1 MHLPRKRHAQMRCL
15 WRTIENRAYASRFF
29 AIRSRNRRGA
39 RRATERSA
47 LDFAAVKGV
56 MSDQEISA
64 LQQGAELKPG
74 PQDTIAATTD
84 QSQTPR
90 IPEELSILP
99 MRGFVVFP
107 GTVVPL
113 NVQRAASLKL
123 LDETLLRTKVIGL
136 LTQRYETK
144 EDPEPQDLHSVGT
157 AALVL
162 KLLRQSDDHLV
173 VIAQGLRRFSL
184 RKIIATSPFLRVE
197 VDLPNSISPPQTK
210 EWEATFRNLRDSAAK
225 LFELTPDAPEQV
237 RLMILNIDNAE
248 QLADFLASNLNIDVA
263 DKQAILEELDVEK
276 RVRAVQQHVSAQLEI
291 AEIQQRLQRDVASQF
306 SDAQRRAYLR
316 SQIKAIQRELGEAES
331 GSEEQAEQLRKRL
344 EEAKPPE
351 EVIKQAERELKRL
364 DFIPPAS
371 PEFSVIVSY
380 IEIIA
385 DLPWNKLS
393 EDNLDLDQA
402 QKILD
407 RDHYDLEKVKKRLIE
422 YLAVRKLNPHGH
434 GAILCFLGPPGVGKT
449 SLGQSIADALG
460 RKFVRIS
467 LGGMRDEA
475 EIRGHRRTYIRSM
488 PGRIIQEL
496 RRCGT
501 RNPVFMLDEIDK
513 IGADFRGDAASALL
527 EVLASLQNDK
537 FVDRYL
543 DVPFDLSQVI
553 FIGTA
558 NYIEGVPEP
567 LRDRIE
573 VISIPGYTEREK
585 VEIAKRYLVPRQ
597 LEEKGLKPEQ
607 CEWQENALRRV
618 INDYTHEAGVR
629 ELERQIGA
637 ICRGIAAQVA
647 RGKTD
652 HVTVTPDVVAERL
665 GPAKY
670 VRETKLKTSKPGVVT
685 GLAYTP
691 AGGEVLHI
699 EATRYPGKSNVIL
712 TGHIGEVMKESVQA
726 ALSLL
731 RSREGQLG
739 VNPEDFREMDIHVH
753 VPAGAVP
760 KDGPSAGIAMF
771 TALASLFSN
780 TPVRP
785 DVAMTGEISL
795 RGLVLPIG
803 GLKEKSLAAMRAGIS
818 TVIIPKL
825 NEKDLFDVPEEAKQ
839 KLKFVPVENVD
850 EVLAVALEKN
860 GATQQQATGSASTKT
875 MAE

>member
-1 MHLPRKRHAQMRCL
+1 
-15 WRTIENRAYASRFF
+15 
-29 AIRSRNRRGA
+29 
-39 RRATERSA
+39 
-47 LDFAAVKGV
+47 

-90 IPEELSILP
+90 IPEELSILA

-173 VIAQGLRRFSL
+173 VIAQGLRRFSV
-184 RKIIATSPFLRVE
+184 RKIIATSPFLRAE
-197 VDLPNSISPPQTK
+197 VDLPSSISPPQTK

-237 RLMILNIDNAE
+237 RLMVLNIDNAE
-248 QLADFLASNLNIDVA
+248 QLADFLASNLNIEVA
-263 DKQAILEELDVEK
+263 EKQAILEELDVEK
-276 RVRAVQQHVSAQLEI
+276 RVRAVQQHVSAQLKI
-291 AEIQQRLQRDVASQF
+291 AEIQQRLQLDVASQF

-316 SQIKAIQRELGEAES
+316 SQIKAIQRELGEAEG
-331 GSEEQAEQLRKRL
+331 GSEEQAQQLRARL

-422 YLAVRKLNPHGH
+422 YLAVRKLNPQGH

-475 EIRGHRRTYIRSM
+475 EIRGHRRTYIGSM

-513 IGADFRGDAASALL
+513 IGADFRGDPASALL
-527 EVLASLQNDK
+527 EVLDPRQNDK

-558 NYIEGVPEP
+558 NYIEGIPEP

-573 VISIPGYTEREK
+573 VISLPGYTEREK

-597 LEEKGLKPEQ
+597 LEENGLKPEQ

-731 RSREGQLG
+731 RSCEGQLG
-739 VNPEDFREMDIHVH
+739 VNPEDFRKMDIHVH

-780 TPVRP
+780 IPVRS

-825 NEKDLFDVPEEAKQ
+825 NEKDLVDVPEEAKQ
-839 KLKFVPVENVD
+839 KLKFIPVENVD
-850 EVLAVALEKN
+850 EVLEAALEKN
-860 GATQQQATGSASTKT
+860 GAAEQRRGGSASPKPRDLATGQPL
-875 MAE
+875 A

>member
-1 MHLPRKRHAQMRCL
+1 
-15 WRTIENRAYASRFF
+15 
-29 AIRSRNRRGA
+29 
-39 RRATERSA
+39 
-47 LDFAAVKGV
+47 
-56 MSDQEISA
+56 MSDEEISA
-64 LQQGAELKPG
+64 LQPGAELKPG
-74 PQDTIAATTD
+74 PQSTIAATTD

-123 LDETLLRTKVIGL
+123 LDETLPRTKVIGL
-136 LTQRYETK
+136 LTQRDETK

-162 KLLRQSDDHLV
+162 KLLRQSDDHVV

-184 RKIIATSPFLRVE
+184 RKIIATSPFLRAE
-197 VDLPNSISPPQTK
+197 IDLPNSISPPKTK

-225 LFELTPDAPEQV
+225 LFELTPDAPEQL

-248 QLADFLASNLNIDVA
+248 QLADFLASNLNIEVA
-263 DKQAILEELDVEK
+263 EKQAILEELDLEK
-276 RVRAVQQHVSAQLEI
+276 RVRAVQQHVSSQLEI

-316 SQIKAIQRELGEAES
+316 SQIKAIQRELGETEA
-331 GSEEQAEQLRKRL
+331 GSEEQAQQLRKRL
-344 EEAKPPE
+344 EEANPPE
-351 EVIKQAERELKRL
+351 AVMKQAERELKRL
-364 DFIPPAS
+364 DFIPSAS

-402 QKILD
+402 QQILD

-422 YLAVRKLNPHGH
+422 YLAVRKLNPQGH

-475 EIRGHRRTYIRSM
+475 EIRGHRRTYIGSM

-496 RRCGT
+496 RRAGT

-513 IGADFRGDAASALL
+513 IGADFRGDPASALL
-527 EVLASLQNDK
+527 EVLDPRQNNA

-585 VEIAKRYLVPRQ
+585 VEIAKRYLVKRQ
-597 LEEKGLKPEQ
+597 LEENGLKAEQ
-607 CEWQENALRRV
+607 CEFQEDALRKI

-629 ELERQIGA
+629 ELERQIA
-637 ICRGIAAQVA
+637 AVCRGIAAQVA
-647 RGKTD
+647 RGKIE
-652 HVTVTPDVVAERL
+652 HATVTPELVAEML
-665 GPAKY
+665 GPPKY
-670 VRETKLKTSKPGVVT
+670 VRETRLKTSKPGVVT

-691 AGGEVLHI
+691 AGGEILHI
-699 EATRYPGKSNVIL
+699 EATRYPGKGNITL

-731 RSREGQLG
+731 RSRDGQLG
-739 VNPEDFREMDIHVH
+739 VKSEDFRKMDLHVH

-780 TPVRP
+780 RPVRP
-785 DVAMTGEISL
+785 DVAMTGEITL

-803 GLKEKSLAAMRAGIS
+803 GLKEKSLAAMRAGIT

-825 NEKDLFDVPEEAKQ
+825 NEKDLVDVPEEAKQ
-839 KLKFVPVENVD
+839 KLKFVPVETVD
-850 EVLAVALEKN
+850 EVLAVALEKD
-860 GATQQQATGSASTKT
+860 GTASASEGKS
-875 MAE
+875 A

>member
-1 MHLPRKRHAQMRCL
+1 MMNEEQIAL
-15 WRTIENRAYASRFF
+15 AS
-29 AIRSRNRRGA
+29 
-39 RRATERSA
+39 
-47 LDFAAVKGV
+47 
-56 MSDQEISA
+56 
-64 LQQGAELKPG
+64 ELEMKSSTG
-74 PQDTIAATTD
+74 PTIAADMTD
-84 QSQTPR
+84 ESLVPR

-99 MRGFVVFP
+99 VRGFVVFP
-107 GTVVPL
+107 GTIVPL
-113 NVQRAASLKL
+113 NVRRPASIQL
-123 LDETLLRTKVIGL
+123 LDETLPRTKVIGL
-136 LTQRYETK
+136 LTQRDEAV
-144 EDPEPQDLHSVGT
+144 EDPGPQDLYHVGT

-162 KLLRQSDDHLV
+162 KLIRQADDHV
-173 VIAQGLRRFSL
+173 VIIARGLDRFSL
-184 RKIIATSPFLRVE
+184 RKIVATSPFIRAE
-197 VDLPNSISPPQTK
+197 VDLMNSISPPESK
-210 EWEATFRNLRDSAAK
+210 EWEATFRNLRDSAAR
-225 LFELTPDAPEQV
+225 LFELTPEAPEQA
-237 RLMILNIDNAE
+237 RLMILNISSPE
-248 QLADFLASNLNIDVA
+248 QLADFLAPNLNIDVA
-263 DKQAILEELDVEK
+263 QRQAILEEPDVEK
-276 RVRAVQQHVSAQLEI
+276 RIRIVQKHISAQLEI
-291 AEIQQRLQRDVASQF
+291 AQIQEKLQKDVASQF

-316 SQIKAIQRELGEAES
+316 SQIKAIQHELGEAET
-331 GSEEQAEQLRKRL
+331 GSEEQMEQLRARL
-344 EEAKPPE
+344 KEANPPPE
-351 EVIKQAERELKRL
+351 VMKQAERELKRL

-380 IEIIA
+380 IEIVA

-393 EDNLDLDQA
+393 QDNLDLDQA
-402 QKILD
+402 QQILD

-422 YLAVRKLNPHGH
+422 YLAVRKLNPTGH
-434 GAILCFLGPPGVGKT
+434 GPILCFLGPPGVGKT

-475 EIRGHRRTYIRSM
+475 EIRGHRRTYIGSM

-496 RRCGT
+496 RRAGT

-513 IGADFRGDAASALL
+513 IGADFRGDPASALL
-527 EVLASLQNDK
+527 EVLDPRQNNT

-553 FIGTA
+553 FIATA
-558 NYIEGVPEP
+558 NYIDGVPEP
-567 LRDRIE
+567 MRDRME
-573 VISIPGYTEREK
+573 VISLPGYTEREK
-585 VEIAKRYLVPRQ
+585 LEIAKRYLVRRQ
-597 LEEKGLKPEQ
+597 MEENGLKPEQ
-607 CEWQENALRRV
+607 VDWQDDALRQI

-637 ICRGIAAQVA
+637 ICRGIASRVA
-647 RGKTD
+647 HGKTE
-652 HVTVTPDVVAERL
+652 HVTVTPQLGAQML

-699 EATRYPGKSNVIL
+699 EATRYPGKGNVTL

-726 ALSLL
+726 ALSLV
-731 RSREGQLG
+731 RSRDGEIG
-739 VNPEDFREMDIHVH
+739 VKPEDFRDMDIHVH

-771 TALASLFSN
+771 TALASLFTN
-780 TPVRP
+780 KPVRP
-785 DVAMTGEISL
+785 DVAMTGEITL

-825 NEKDLFDVPEEAKQ
+825 NEKDLVDVPEEAKQ

-850 EVLAVALEKN
+850 EVLAVALEKD
-860 GATQQQATGSASTKT
+860 GAAQSASANGTDEKGKD
-875 MAE
+875 